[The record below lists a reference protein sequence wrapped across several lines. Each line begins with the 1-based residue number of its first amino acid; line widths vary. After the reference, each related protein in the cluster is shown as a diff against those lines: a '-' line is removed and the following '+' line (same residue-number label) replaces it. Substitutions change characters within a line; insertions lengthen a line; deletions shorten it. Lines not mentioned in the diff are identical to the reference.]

1 MMKSKKTYFYIIIRN
16 SIQYFSKS
24 HFWGVL
30 EQSIAVF
37 RAFLAMFE
45 IIATKKLFDN
55 VTNSSSFDQIAYS
68 ILILTM
74 IVILRQIINGIGQY
88 LFNKV
93 SYTNMGKFMV
103 DFQKKLARLPAIY
116 FEDPK
121 FLDNLEKSKE
131 CLEYE
136 NLGHFASICLQTIT
150 YYLVYLILMCK
161 YLYKVSPILIMV
173 LFLGFIPALINQII
187 RAKYFVNLEEILA
200 PERRRCDSYK
210 KSIVD
215 IHFYKE
221 TRMLGAY
228 NYFYNL
234 FVDSLF
240 LLTDKR
246 WKLEKKLSFYE
257 VLLDI
262 LTFIGLGISIYIL
275 FLQLIS
281 RKISIGM
288 FVAIFTSLSDIFS
301 IMNELISS
309 HFGNLSEVFAQA
321 LNFYNIMDMKE
332 VDVNNNYKD
341 FSKGIILDNVY
352 FKYPGTDNYAIS
364 NISLQIKPNETVAIV
379 GENGS
384 GKTTLVKILAG
395 LYLPTDGSVRIGDDI
410 IYNGSNKIN
419 YNNISA
425 VFQNFQ
431 KYKLTLKENVYISD
445 IKDKGNIRKIK
456 NSLTKTEFK
465 NENANLNTILSPE
478 FGGIDLS
485 LGQRQRLAIARSIF
499 RKNKFIILDEPTAS
513 IDPLEES
520 KLYQQ
525 FGEIVKNKSAII
537 VTHRLGSVKFA
548 DRIIVIEKGKIIESG
563 THDQLIEKRGKYYSM
578 WKLQSKWYE
587 N

>member
-200 PERRRCDSYK
+200 SERRRCDSYK

-309 HFGNLSEVFAQA
+309 HFGNLSEVFAQV

-384 GKTTLVKILAG
+384 GKTTLIKMIAGISKPSKGEIL
-395 LYLPTDGSVRIGDDI
+395 
-410 IYNGSNKIN
+410 YNGERINKLGEEYRNLLGFLPQEFICAPEFTVN
-419 YNNISA
+419 SFLQYVAALKGIDKSKTEEMIDKLLEVLNLSD
-425 VFQNFQ
+425 V
-431 KYKLTLKENVYISD
+431 KYKKVVKLSGGMRRRVGICQA
-445 IKDKGNIRKIK
+445 I
-456 NSLTKTEFK
+456 
-465 NENANLNTILSPE
+465 LNNPRIL
-478 FGGIDLS
+478 
-485 LGQRQRLAIARSIF
+485 
-499 RKNKFIILDEPTAS
+499 ILDEPTA
-513 IDPLEES
+513 
-520 KLYQQ
+520 
-525 FGEIVKNKSAII
+525 
-537 VTHRLGSVKFA
+537 
-548 DRIIVIEKGKIIESG
+548 G
-563 THDQLIEKRGKYYSM
+563 T
-578 WKLQSKWYE
+578 
-587 N
+587 

>member
-1 MMKSKKTYFYIIIRN
+1 M
-16 SIQYFSKS
+16 
-24 HFWGVL
+24 
-30 EQSIAVF
+30 
-37 RAFLAMFE
+37 
-45 IIATKKLFDN
+45 
-55 VTNSSSFDQIAYS
+55 
-68 ILILTM
+68 
-74 IVILRQIINGIGQY
+74 
-88 LFNKV
+88 
-93 SYTNMGKFMV
+93 
-103 DFQKKLARLPAIY
+103 
-116 FEDPK
+116 
-121 FLDNLEKSKE
+121 
-131 CLEYE
+131 
-136 NLGHFASICLQTIT
+136 
-150 YYLVYLILMCK
+150 
-161 YLYKVSPILIMV
+161 
-173 LFLGFIPALINQII
+173 
-187 RAKYFVNLEEILA
+187 
-200 PERRRCDSYK
+200 
-210 KSIVD
+210 
-215 IHFYKE
+215 
-221 TRMLGAY
+221 
-228 NYFYNL
+228 
-234 FVDSLF
+234 
-240 LLTDKR
+240 
-246 WKLEKKLSFYE
+246 
-257 VLLDI
+257 
-262 LTFIGLGISIYIL
+262 
-275 FLQLIS
+275 
-281 RKISIGM
+281 
-288 FVAIFTSLSDIFS
+288 
-301 IMNELISS
+301 
-309 HFGNLSEVFAQA
+309 
-321 LNFYNIMDMKE
+321 
-332 VDVNNNYKD
+332 
-341 FSKGIILDNVY
+341 
-352 FKYPGTDNYAIS
+352 
-364 NISLQIKPNETVAIV
+364 
-379 GENGS
+379 
-384 GKTTLVKILAG
+384 VKILAG